1 MSLKLGVARGLYSN
15 EAGQGS
21 SPIAHASAKTEHSI
35 EQGMVSILEPFIDT
49 IVVCSVTALVIL
61 SSGAWTQK
69 YENTFE
75 RSSMAIFVGEYN
87 ESNENDV
94 EELGKYI
101 LDARKFTNNTSAVEN
116 FSGDLNIISGE
127 LEQDGITIFHNNS
140 IAEDVRFYKQN
151 ILYDGTIEINDG
163 VISDNS
169 IQVKGKSLI
178 HSAELTS
185 KAFGSGVLGLY
196 GEYIVAIGLL
206 LFAFSTA
213 IAWSYYGDRSTA
225 YIFGET
231 AVPWYRMLYVIC
243 FIAAAII
250 DTTVIWN
257 IAYVVVALVT
267 IPNLFAMFLLRK
279 EMREQVENY
288 VVEK

>member
-1 MSLKLGVARGLYSN
+1 MNQDAENILNNKQVDYKRSTTPREHLRIKKNIGFWTTKKLKALTDEEERIRALNNRKLSDIEARMDQEDMEYLADDKERRPLDVTETTN
-15 EAGQGS
+15 EDGTTTNRLVET
-21 SPIAHASAKTEHSI
+21 PKNI
-35 EQGMVSILEPFIDT
+35 EL
-49 IVVCSVTALVIL
+49 
-61 SSGAWTQK
+61 
-69 YENTFE
+69 
-75 RSSMAIFVGEYN
+75 R
-87 ESNENDV
+87 
-94 EELGKYI
+94 
-101 LDARKFTNNTSAVEN
+101 
-116 FSGDLNIISGE
+116 DLNIISGE

-185 KAFGSGVLGLY
+185 KAFGSGILGLY